1 MLHGDFWFNN
11 MLFRYADD
19 DGETPVACSVIDLA
33 IGFHGSPAIDLVYF
47 LYMSTTPMLRKT
59 HLGTIH
65 KGRLQ
70 NFGNSDPLPPFL
82 LLSGNPRNLPDSALV
97 ICPDPPFPLRAN
109 ILYD

>member
-19 DGETPVACSVIDLA
+19 DEETPVSCSVIDLA
-33 IGFHGSPAIDLVYF
+33 IGFHGSPANDLIYF

-65 KGRLQ
+65 KGRPKKFQ
-70 NFGNSDPLPPFL
+70 IFDTPPPYL
-82 LLSGNPRNLPDSALV
+82 HIHATSLCKL
-97 ICPDPPFPLRAN
+97 
-109 ILYD
+109 

>member
-19 DGETPVACSVIDLA
+19 DGETPVSCSVIDLA
-33 IGFHGSPAIDLVYF
+33 IGFHGSPANDLIYF

-59 HLGTIH
+59 HLGNIH

-70 NFGNSDPLPPFL
+70 NFGNFGPPPSLPPFVRK
-82 LLSGNPRNLPDSALV
+82 STQ
-97 ICPDPPFPLRAN
+97 PP
-109 ILYD
+109 